1 MEVIT
6 KIYKNKKVLITGHT
20 GFKGSWLSFWL
31 SQKGAKIY
39 GISNNIP
46 TNPSL
51 YKILN
56 IKNNLVKDFRVDIE
70 NYNKIKKIIKKINP
84 DIVFHLAGQS
94 LVARSYK
101 KPFKT
106 FLTNTLGTLNI
117 LNIISSQKKTN
128 LIIITSDKVYKNI
141 DIKKI

>member
-1 MEVIT
+1 MEIISN
-6 KIYKNKKVLITGHT
+6 IYKNKKVLITGHT

-31 SQKGAKIY
+31 SKAGAKIY

-56 IKNNLVKDFRVDIE
+56 IRNSIKKDYRINIE
-70 NYNKIKKIIKKINP
+70 NYNRTRKIIEQVNP

-94 LVARSYK
+94 LVAKSYK
-101 KPFKT
+101 EPLKT
-106 FLTNTLGTLNI
+106 FLTNTVGTLNI
-117 LNIISSQKKTN
+117 LNIASLQKK
-128 LIIITSDKVYKNI
+128 K
-141 DIKKI
+141 

>member
-1 MEVIT
+1 MV
-6 KIYKNKKVLITGHT
+6 K
-20 GFKGSWLSFWL
+20 FWL
-31 SQKGAKIY
+31 SKGAKIY

-84 DIVFHLAGQS
+84 DIVFHL
-94 LVARSYK
+94 
-101 KPFKT
+101 
-106 FLTNTLGTLNI
+106 
-117 LNIISSQKKTN
+117 
-128 LIIITSDKVYKNI
+128 
-141 DIKKI
+141 